1 MIKVGVC
8 RDIGSLL
15 FGFAE
20 TEGSRFCRCTTFSLH
35 CGEQPSSEGAFI
47 ILVFSSIKEKNDR
60 ARNDN
65 TAAVWLKP
73 ADLISLLKKK
83 AVKHIFFKGDNTLW

>member
-1 MIKVGVC
+1 MIKVGGC
-8 RDIGSLL
+8 KDIGSLI

-20 TEGSRFCRCTTFSLH
+20 TEGSRFCRCATFFLH

-47 ILVFSSIKEKNDR
+47 ILVFSSIKGKNDR

-73 ADLISLLKKK
+73 ADIISLLKKK
-83 AVKHIFFKGDNTLW
+83 GSEAYIF

>member
-1 MIKVGVC
+1 MIKVGGC
-8 RDIGSLL
+8 KDIGSLI

-20 TEGSRFCRCTTFSLH
+20 TEGSRFCRCATFFLH
-35 CGEQPSSEGAFI
+35 CVEQPQSEGAFI

-65 TAAVWLKP
+65 TAAVRPKP
-73 ADLISLLKKK
+73 ADIISLLKKK
-83 AVKHIFFKGDNTLW
+83 GSEAYIF

>member
-1 MIKVGVC
+1 MIKVSVC
-8 RDIGSLL
+8 KDIGFLI

-20 TEGSRFCRCTTFSLH
+20 TEGSRFCRCATFFLH
-35 CGEQPSSEGAFI
+35 CGEQPQSEGAFI

-73 ADLISLLKKK
+73 ADIISLLKKK
-83 AVKHIFFKGDNTLW
+83 GSEAYIF

>member
-1 MIKVGVC
+1 MIKVSVC
-8 RDIGSLL
+8 KDIGSLI

-20 TEGSRFCRCTTFSLH
+20 TEGSRFCRCATFFLH

-47 ILVFSSIKEKNDR
+47 ILVFSSIKGKNDR

-65 TAAVWLKP
+65 TAAVRLKP

-83 AVKHIFFKGDNTLW
+83 GREAYIF